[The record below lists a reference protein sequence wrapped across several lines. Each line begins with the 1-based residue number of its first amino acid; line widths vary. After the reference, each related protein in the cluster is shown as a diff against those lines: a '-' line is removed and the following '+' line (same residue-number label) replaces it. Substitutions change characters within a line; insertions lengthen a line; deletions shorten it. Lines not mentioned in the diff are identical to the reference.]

1 MGRMIILCILF
12 LSSSMALTAAPY
24 KTAKYKQLLKTI
36 KLLETSVKVKDVEL
50 LHTPENPVDGCI
62 FTAVTCF
69 QKGTLKLQP
78 ENSQVNSTFIQTIK
92 ILKRFSFSDPG
103 KVRFPHNAHNPDH
116 CSLSSLTDT
125 TCNGGT
131 VESKLG
137 RKSYVSFI
145 TLEIKN
151 VQFSALLEE
160 AFILILSVNC
170 TYVLGSHMMC
180 QTKGQGLLQKMSDMI
195 LFIFQPCESSCESYE
210 KKNPKEFLTSF
221 AKLIKKVITVESS
234 WVLFDILQTNRGI
247 LLYIISDNALF
258 LQLFKD

>member
-36 KLLETSVKVKDVEL
+36 KLLESSVKDKDVEL

-103 KVRFPHNAHNPDH
+103 
-116 CSLSSLTDT
+116 
-125 TCNGGT
+125 
-131 VESKLG
+131 
-137 RKSYVSFI
+137 
-145 TLEIKN
+145 
-151 VQFSALLEE
+151 
-160 AFILILSVNC
+160 
-170 TYVLGSHMMC
+170 
-180 QTKGQGLLQKMSDMI
+180 
-195 LFIFQPCESSCESYE
+195 QPCESSCESYE
-210 KKNPKEFLTSF
+210 KKKPKEFLTSF
-221 AKLIKKVITVESS
+221 AKLIKKVIRVEFS
-234 WVLFDILQTNRGI
+234 WVLFDILQTIRVI
-247 LLYIISDNALF
+247 FF
-258 LQLFKD
+258 LHYF